1 MTVASNHL
9 VKKIT
14 AFVWKTGRLSFFIV
28 FIIKTRYYGNYKQ
41 SDLNQIIPRYV
52 FHRITSLL

>member
-28 FIIKTRYYGNYKQ
+28 FIIKTRYYCNYKQ
-41 SDLNQIIPRYV
+41 SDQC
-52 FHRITSLL
+52 